1 MEVTVCCPVFPT
13 EDKQLVETALANLFL
28 IQESEEQET
37 DTYIELK
44 ALWNDPSSLSSIRQ
58 RIHELRIIDV
68 VRKRLV
74 SNWDDLNTMTH
85 ICFEKQAAS
94 LDKLRVVDDTQEAP
108 PLGFIEI
115 AIRFQSTSEY
125 ETFLYWFTPRTSR
138 GQMADY

>member
-13 EDKQLVETALANLFL
+13 EDKLSVETALANLFL
-28 IQESEEQET
+28 IQELEEQET
-37 DTYIELK
+37 ENHIELK
-44 ALWNDPSSLSSIRQ
+44 ALWNDSSSLSSIRQ

-85 ICFEKQAAS
+85 LCFEKQAAYV
-94 LDKLRVVDDTQEAP
+94 DKLRVVDDAQETP

-115 AIRFQSTSEY
+115 TIRFQSTSEF
-125 ETFLYWFTPRTSR
+125 ENFLNWFAPRTSSGR
-138 GQMADY
+138 MADH

>member
-1 MEVTVCCPVFPT
+1 MELTMCCPVFPT

-28 IQESEEQET
+28 IQGSEEQET
-37 DTYIELK
+37 ETYIELK
-44 ALWNDPSSLSSIRQ
+44 TLWNDPSSLSSIRQ

-85 ICFEKQAAS
+85 LCFEKQAAYV
-94 LDKLRVVDDTQEAP
+94 DKLRVVDDAQETP

-115 AIRFQSTSEY
+115 AIKFQSTSEF
-125 ETFLYWFTPRTSR
+125 ENFLDWFTPRVSS
-138 GQMADY
+138 GQMTDH

>member
-1 MEVTVCCPVFPT
+1 MEMTVCCPVFPT

-37 DTYIELK
+37 ETHIELK
-44 ALWNDPSSLSSIRQ
+44 TLWNDPISLSSIRQ

-74 SNWDDLNTMTH
+74 SNWDDLNVTTH
-85 ICFEKQAAS
+85 LCFEKQAAS
-94 LDKLRVVDDTQEAP
+94 VDKLRVVDDAQENP

-115 AIRFQSTSEY
+115 AIRFQSTSEF
-125 ETFLYWFTPRTSR
+125 ENFLDWFTPRVSS
-138 GQMADY
+138 GQVADT

>member
-1 MEVTVCCPVFPT
+1 MELTVCCPVFPT

-37 DTYIELK
+37 ETYIELK
-44 ALWNDPSSLSSIRQ
+44 TLWNDPSSLLSIRQ

-74 SNWDDLNTMTH
+74 SNWDDLNVTTH
-85 ICFEKQAAS
+85 LCFEKQAAS
-94 LDKLRVVDDTQEAP
+94 VDKLRVIDDAQENP

-115 AIRFQSTSEY
+115 AFRFQSTSEF
-125 ETFLYWFTPRTSR
+125 ENFLDWFTPRVSS
-138 GQMADY
+138 GQAADY